1 MEIFPGGIFEKNLI
15 KGDSNMESLNDT
27 LLISIDIREGGSTLM
42 LVGRKRRGEL
52 LEIINS
58 FQDEEARDIY
68 NKLTEKKEIQQ

>member
-1 MEIFPGGIFEKNLI
+1 
-15 KGDSNMESLNDT
+15 MESLNDT

>member
-1 MEIFPGGIFEKNLI
+1 MK
-15 KGDSNMESLNDT
+15 SLNDT

-42 LVGRKRRGEL
+42 LVGRKRRGEM

-58 FQDEEARDIY
+58 FQGEEARDIY

>member
-1 MEIFPGGIFEKNLI
+1 
-15 KGDSNMESLNDT
+15 MESLNDT

-42 LVGRKRRGEL
+42 LVGKKRRGEM

-58 FQDEEARDIY
+58 FQGEEARDIY

>member
-1 MEIFPGGIFEKNLI
+1 
-15 KGDSNMESLNDT
+15 MESLNDT

-42 LVGRKRRGEL
+42 LVGRKRRGEM

-58 FQDEEARDIY
+58 FQGEEARDIY